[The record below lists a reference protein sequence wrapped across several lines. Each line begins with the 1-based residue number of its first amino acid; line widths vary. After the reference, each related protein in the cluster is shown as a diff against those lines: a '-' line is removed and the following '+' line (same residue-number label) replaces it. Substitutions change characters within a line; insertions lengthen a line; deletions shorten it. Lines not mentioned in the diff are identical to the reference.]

1 MHHCNYQFTHH
12 ALPIFM
18 TPSTLTDRRQRIL
31 AIVVQEYVQA
41 ATPVSSKNIAERYNL
56 GVSAATIRND
66 LAALEEEGL
75 LTHPHTSAGRVPTDA
90 GYRFFVHN
98 LLADADLP
106 RTEQLTIRNEF
117 QRVPQE
123 IEQWLRLS
131 AAVLAR
137 TSQAA
142 ALATAPRAIQ
152 SAFKHME
159 LVAIHDTK
167 VLLVL
172 VLQEG
177 AIKQQIL
184 DLDEALA
191 QEALSR
197 TSNELNDKLDRA
209 TSDDIEARLALLS
222 PFAQQVALL
231 VVETMQRLDNR
242 VGGQVFRDGL
252 AQVLGA
258 PEFYTGSKGGESARR
273 IISVFE
279 ERSLLEEIINR
290 YVERLGNVDGP
301 PSAMGDV
308 HVLIAGDGRIDELA
322 DMSLII
328 SRYGVAEQ
336 ATGLLGVVGPLRM
349 PYGRSIGAVRF
360 VAALMSELVEDVYGF
375 ERRLPLGKISQN

>member
-1 MHHCNYQFTHH
+1 M
-12 ALPIFM
+12 P
-18 TPSTLTDRRQRIL
+18 PSSVIDRRHRVL

-41 ATPVSSKNIAERYNL
+41 ATPVSSKTIVGRYNL

-66 LAALEEEGL
+66 LAALEAEGL
-75 LTHPHTSAGRVPTDA
+75 LMHPHTSAGRVPTDA

-98 LLADADLP
+98 LLADANLP
-106 RTEQLTIRNEF
+106 RAEQLTIRDEF
-117 QRVPQE
+117 EQAPQE

-142 ALATAPRAIQ
+142 ALATTPRATR

-177 AIKQQIL
+177 TVRQQML
-184 DLDEALA
+184 DLDEPMA
-191 QEALSR
+191 QDELSR
-197 TSNELNDKLDRA
+197 TSNEINDKLL
-209 TSDDIEARLALLS
+209 RLASDEIEQRLTTLS

-231 VVETMQRLDNR
+231 IVETMQRLDNL
-242 VGGQVFRDGL
+242 GDGQIYRDGL
-252 AQVLGA
+252 AQILSA
-258 PEFYTGSKGGESARR
+258 PEFLAGKRGGESARK
-273 IISVFE
+273 IVSVLE

-290 YVERLGNVDGP
+290 YVERINEAERNAD
-301 PSAMGDV
+301 SASRSV
-308 HVLIAGDGRIDELA
+308 HVLIAGDGQFDELA
-322 DMSLII
+322 DVSLII
-328 SRYGVAEQ
+328 SRYGVIDQ
-336 ATGLLGVVGPLRM
+336 AAGVLGVVGPLRM

-360 VAALMSELVEDVYGF
+360 VATLMSELIEDVYGF
-375 ERRLPLGKISQN
+375 EQPPELPNLGDN